1 MAKRKPKHTIFIA
14 CEGTNT
20 EPLYFENIK
29 EIEEDR
35 EDYPFSIT
43 IYPDREC
50 DVNPKTDALGL
61 VKVAIDAKS
70 EYNEVWV
77 VFDKD
82 GYTKHKEAFELARNN
97 EVNIAFS
104 SISFETW
111 ILFHFERNQT
121 QFLKSANI
129 INDKFVNN
137 NNYIVEYNK
146 TGEFNVYP
154 YVSDHINKAY
164 QNAAWIRKINVSE
177 NIFYNN
183 PYTDVDLLVKRL
195 TLNDLINSYLRI
207 NEIVVIDNIQF
218 QFTLEDN
225 VVFMNINNNSNKSFV
240 TNSLRI
246 SINDNEVI
254 SIPNKLIQVNE
265 EKKIEICR
273 LENSQNIFVQVDNQL
288 IEVDCTVQL

>member
-35 EDYPFSIT
+35 DDYPFSIT

-137 NNYIVEYNK
+137 NYIVDYNK

-154 YVSDHINKAY
+154 YVSDLINKAY
-164 QNAAWIRKINVSE
+164 QNVAWIRKINVSE
-177 NIFYNN
+177 NIFDNN

-195 TLNDLINSYLRI
+195 TLNDLINYYLRI

-225 VVFMNINNNSNKSFV
+225 VVFMNINNRSNKSFV

-246 SINDNEVI
+246 SINDNEAI
-254 SIPNKLIQVNE
+254 SSPNKLIQVNE
-265 EKKIEICR
+265 EKKVEICR
-273 LENSQNIFVQVDNQL
+273 LENSLNIFVQLDNQL
-288 IEVDCTVQL
+288 IEVDFTVQL

>member
-35 EDYPFSIT
+35 DDYPFSIT

-50 DVNPKTDALGL
+50 DVNPITDALGL

-137 NNYIVEYNK
+137 NYIVDYNK

-154 YVSDHINKAY
+154 YVSDLINKAY

-177 NIFYNN
+177 NIFDNN

-195 TLNDLINSYLRI
+195 TLNDLINYYLRI

-225 VVFMNINNNSNKSFV
+225 VVFMNINNRSNKSFV

-246 SINDNEVI
+246 SINDNEAI
-254 SIPNKLIQVNE
+254 SSPNKLIQVNE
-265 EKKIEICR
+265 EKKVEICR
-273 LENSQNIFVQVDNQL
+273 LENSLNIFVQLDNQL
-288 IEVDCTVQL
+288 IEVDFTVQL

>member
-35 EDYPFSIT
+35 DDYPFSIT

-137 NNYIVEYNK
+137 NYIVDYNK

-154 YVSDHINKAY
+154 YVSDLINKAY

-177 NIFYNN
+177 NIFDNN

-195 TLNDLINSYLRI
+195 TLNDLINYYLRI
-207 NEIVVIDNIQF
+207 NEIVVIDNI
-218 QFTLEDN
+218 
-225 VVFMNINNNSNKSFV
+225 SFNLLWK
-240 TNSLRI
+240 TMLF
-246 SINDNEVI
+246 
-254 SIPNKLIQVNE
+254 L
-265 EKKIEICR
+265 
-273 LENSQNIFVQVDNQL
+273 
-288 IEVDCTVQL
+288 

>member
-35 EDYPFSIT
+35 DDYPFSIT

-70 EYNEVWV
+70 VYNEVWV

-137 NNYIVEYNK
+137 NYIVDYNK

-154 YVSDHINKAY
+154 YVSDLINKAY
-164 QNAAWIRKINVSE
+164 QNVAWIRKINVSE
-177 NIFYNN
+177 NIFDNN

-195 TLNDLINSYLRI
+195 TLNDLINYYLRI

-225 VVFMNINNNSNKSFV
+225 VVFMNINNRSNKSFV

-246 SINDNEVI
+246 SINDNEAI
-254 SIPNKLIQVNE
+254 SSPNKLIQVNE
-265 EKKIEICR
+265 EKKVEICR
-273 LENSQNIFVQVDNQL
+273 LENSLNIFVQLDNQL
-288 IEVDCTVQL
+288 IEVDFTVQL

>member
-14 CEGTNT
+14 CEGKNT

-29 EIEEDR
+29 EIEEDG

-50 DVNPKTDALGL
+50 DVTPKTDALGL
-61 VKVAIDAKS
+61 VRVAIDSKK

-97 EVNIAFS
+97 DVNIAFS

-129 INDKFVNN
+129 ISDKFVNN
-137 NNYIVEYNK
+137 ESYLADYNK

-154 YVSDHINKAY
+154 YISDRIDKAY
-164 QNAAWIRKINVSE
+164 QNAAWIRKVNELE
-177 NIFYNN
+177 NIYDNN
-183 PYTDVDLLVKRL
+183 PYTDVDLLVKYL
-195 TLNDLINSYLRI
+195 TLNDLINHYLRLNEVIEI
-207 NEIVVIDNIQF
+207 NDIQF

-225 VVFMNINNNSNKSFV
+225 ILFLYINNNSKISFV
-240 TNSLRI
+240 TNSLKMYLNEENKI
-246 SINDNEVI
+246 SIQN
-254 SIPNKLIQVNE
+254 SLIQVNE
-265 EKKIEICR
+265 DKK
-273 LENSQNIFVQVDNQL
+273 LELCNLGDSRNVFVKYNNQL
-288 IEVDCTVQL
+288 IEVDCTE